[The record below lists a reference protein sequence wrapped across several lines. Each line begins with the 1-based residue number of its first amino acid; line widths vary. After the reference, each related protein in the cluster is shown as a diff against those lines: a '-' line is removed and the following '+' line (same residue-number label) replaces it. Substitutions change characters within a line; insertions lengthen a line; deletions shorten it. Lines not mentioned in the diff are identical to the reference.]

1 MRIKKIYNN
10 NVISIL
16 NSENEEMI
24 ITGAGIGF
32 KKKIN
37 DLVDESK
44 ITQIFYLEDDKKKKV
59 HDLLARVP
67 IEYFELCEEIIK
79 KAEIELNKKMDS
91 SVIIAFTDHIAGAI
105 MRAKE
110 NMILPNLTLME
121 VKTIWKKEFEFSVKV
136 IDYVKE
142 KTGVTL
148 PIDEAGYIAI
158 YFVSDSHSGTAESI
172 ELLDSVTD
180 IVKIIEESYQ
190 VLLDKTSLSYMR
202 LVTHLRFFIGRIK
215 NKETKESFVN
225 QGIYQL
231 LVQSNPKLPLC
242 SERISQYML
251 ESYEYEVSE
260 AEVVYLMIHITQ
272 ILGK

>member
-1 MRIKKIYNN
+1 MKINKIYNN

-16 NSENEEMI
+16 NSKNEEMI

-32 KKKIN
+32 KKKTG
-37 DLVDESK
+37 DWVDESK
-44 ITQIFYLEDDKKKKV
+44 ITQMFYLEDDKKKKV

-67 IEYFELCEEIIK
+67 IEYFELSEEILK
-79 KAEIELNKKMDS
+79 MAEVKLNKKIDP
-91 SVIIAFTDHIAGAI
+91 SVIIPFTDHIAGAI
-105 MRAKE
+105 MRVKE

-121 VKTIWKKEFEFSVKV
+121 VKTIWKKEFEFSLKV
-136 IDYVKE
+136 INYIQE
-142 KTGVTL
+142 KTGVCL
-148 PIDEAGYIAI
+148 PIDEAGYITI
-158 YFVSDSHSGTAESI
+158 YFVSDSHSGTSESI

-190 VLLDKTSLSYMR
+190 VSFDKTSLSYMR

-225 QGIYQL
+225 KGIYQL
-231 LVQSNPKLPLC
+231 LIQSNPKLPLC
-242 SERISQYML
+242 SERISKYML
-251 ESYEYEVSE
+251 DSYDYQVSE